1 MWTHSGRHDAQ
12 VNASDF
18 DYDLPL
24 ELIAQ
29 VPIEPRDSCRLL
41 VLNRADS
48 TLSHRRFS
56 DLPDLVRADDLLVFN
71 DTRVFPAR
79 LQGRKPTGG
88 QVETLLIQQKG
99 GTDWTTLVHPGLR
112 TGQIVEF
119 SPELVAEVIAIN
131 EEGER
136 TLRFSRGG
144 ADLARLI
151 NLLGHLPTPPY
162 IKAPLERSDDYQTIY
177 AHEPGSIAAPTA
189 GLHFTEPL
197 LRALVARGVELA
209 YLTLHVGIG
218 TFRPVKVEDLA
229 QHRMHAESY
238 HVTDAVAR
246 QINRARDQGRRIV
259 AVGTTAVRTLE
270 SIADENGHVSASNG
284 EATLF
289 IVPGYRFRCVDA
301 LITNFHVPRSTLL
314 MLVSALAGRERILAA
329 YEEAKARGYRFF
341 SFGDAML
348 IV

>member
-1 MWTHSGRHDAQ
+1 M
-12 VNASDF
+12 NASDF
-18 DYDLPL
+18 DYFLPP

-41 VLNRADS
+41 ILDRAA
-48 TLSHRRFS
+48 TTFGHRRFS
-56 DLPDLVRADDLLVFN
+56 DLPHLLRADDLLVFN

-88 QVETLLIQQKG
+88 QVEALLTRQRS
-99 GTDWTTLVHPGLR
+99 GTDWTALVQPGLR
-112 TGQIVEF
+112 TGQTVEF
-119 SPELVAEVIAIN
+119 SADLVAEVVAID
-131 EEGER
+131 EDGER
-136 TLRFSRGG
+136 TLRFNRGG

-151 NLLGHLPTPPY
+151 HLFGRIPTPPY
-162 IKAPLERSDDYQTIY
+162 VKASLERPNDYQTIY
-177 AHEPGSIAAPTA
+177 AREPGSIAAPTA
-189 GLHFTEPL
+189 GLHFTESL
-197 LRALVARGVELA
+197 LQALLARGVELA

-229 QHRMHAESY
+229 RHKMHAEPY
-238 HVTDAVAR
+238 YVTDYAAR
-246 QINRARDQGRRIV
+246 QINRARDQGRRVI

-270 SIADENGHVSASNG
+270 SIADESGRVKAANG

-301 LITNFHVPRSTLL
+301 LITNFHFPRSTLL
-314 MLVSALAGRERILAA
+314 MLVSALAGRERVLAA
-329 YEEAKARGYRFF
+329 YEEAKAHGYRFF